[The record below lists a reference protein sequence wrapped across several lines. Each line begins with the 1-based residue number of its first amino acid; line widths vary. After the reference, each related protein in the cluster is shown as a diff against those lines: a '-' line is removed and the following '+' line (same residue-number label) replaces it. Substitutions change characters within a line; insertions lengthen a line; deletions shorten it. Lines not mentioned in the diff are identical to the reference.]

1 MTCLKS
7 TRLASGTVC
16 ARPTPNLA
24 QPLTARTFVEIER
37 TVISALEILGRELF
51 GVGIGMAREPAV
63 SEAEAA
69 ELEYASWMPDPGA
82 IEVASWTPHLRSAV
96 R

>member
-7 TRLASGTVC
+7 TLLASGTLPVS
-16 ARPTPNLA
+16 PTPTFA
-24 QPLTARTFVEIER
+24 QPLTAQTFLEIER

-82 IEVASWTPHLRSAV
+82 IELASWTTHLRSAV